1 MKLIS
6 TGFLIL
12 VLNYFVVNKNINSNH
27 LKSFNSFRNVE
38 NVEELYKLKNYF
50 DLTNCLPIGF
60 VTDGSVDYTKYI
72 QKGIDENE
80 NVLMPNFPLL
90 INENGIKVK
99 SNSRIVFQN
108 NSVLKMKPNS
118 LPYYSVLK
126 VFYVNNVFIKSPKI
140 MGERFQHQDIKGE
153 WGFGVHIKGSKN
165 IEIFS
170 LSVSNCWGDGLY
182 IGGDEANTCDN
193 IKIVNAKIETCRRNG
208 ISITDG
214 KNIQIL
220 NPRIS
225 NTYGTAPMAA
235 IDIEPN
241 NNKATIDN
249 IIISNLVSV
258 ENQGFGILI
267 VLRELLSK
275 ESKIVRI
282 KIKNH
287 LDNSSNIAFCLAD
300 FGSNYHGK
308 KPLNGSI
315 EINNPKWF
323 NNKQTLL
330 TGRYDFAPKTK
341 FKNIE
346 IYRDG
351 LKSKEEILK
360 LKKQFSK
367 TKKLEIN

>member
-1 MKLIS
+1 MKIFS
-6 TGFLIL
+6 TGIFIL
-12 VLNYFVVNKNINSNH
+12 VLNYLAVFQYINLNH
-27 LKSFNSFRNVE
+27 FKFFNSFRSIE
-38 NVEELYKLKNYF
+38 NEGELKILKNYF

-60 VTDGSVDYTKYI
+60 VMDGSVDYTKYI

-90 INENGIKVK
+90 INEDGIKAK
-99 SNSRIVFQN
+99 SNSKIVFQEK
-108 NSVLKMKPNS
+108 SVLIMKPNS
-118 LPYYSVLK
+118 LPYYSILK
-126 VFYVNNVFIKSPKI
+126 IFDVTNVVINSPKI
-140 MGERFQHQDIKGE
+140 IGERNQHKGSKGE

-165 IEIFS
+165 IEIFA

-193 IKIVNAKIETCRRNG
+193 IKIVNAKIDSCRRNG

-220 NPRIS
+220 NPKIS
-225 NTYGTAPMAA
+225 NTYGTSPMAA

-241 NNKATIDN
+241 NSNATIDN
-249 IIISNLVSV
+249 IVINNPVSV
-258 ENQGFGILI
+258 DNKGFGILI
-267 VLRELLSK
+267 ALGELPAK
-275 ESKIVRI
+275 ESKTVRI

-287 LDNSSNIAFCLAD
+287 IDNNSKIAFCLAD
-300 FGSNYHGK
+300 FRGDYHNKTQLAG
-308 KPLNGSI
+308 LI

-323 NNKQTLL
+323 GNAQTLL
-330 TGRYDFAPKTK
+330 TGRYNFAPKTQ

-346 IYRDG
+346 IYRNG
-351 LKSKEEILK
+351 LKSKEDILK

-367 TKKLEIN
+367 TKNLEIN